1 MDNQETQGLGGIGTL
16 KSTADLSGTV
26 SDVTGGNPN
35 GTTYKNGSGLFVIP
49 GAEGYFSVAGANA
62 LVLGVLDGTPKA
74 GYAAPINT
82 VRGIAVSVMTGGVFA
97 VGDKLITDGNGC
109 AVLAGATA
117 KLVCAKA
124 LQASTASGQLV
135 KVLLMDS
142 YVA

>member
-1 MDNQETQGLGGIGTL
+1 MDNQETQGLGGIGSL
-16 KSTADLSGTV
+16 KSTADLSGTLT
-26 SDVTGGNPN
+26 DVTGGNST
-35 GTTYKNGSGLFVIP
+35 GTTYLNGSGLFVIP
-49 GAEGYFSVAGANA
+49 GAEGYFAIAGANA

-82 VRGIAVSVMTGGVFA
+82 VRGIKVSVVSGGVFA
-97 VGDKLITDGNGC
+97 VGDKLVTDSNGA

-124 LQASTASGQLV
+124 LKASTAAGQLV
-135 KVLLMDS
+135 PVLLMDS